1 MSSTEIFPSYATVSG
16 WNAVLAPRAIA
27 APPSSRKK
35 FDFIIIGA
43 GYTGLAAARQLALL
57 KPELEILVLEG
68 SVVGEGSSGRNSG
81 FLINV
86 PHNTKMSGHDADADF
101 AKKQIAILNK
111 GKAWL
116 KSLIDEH
123 GIDCA
128 WSDIGKYH
136 GAATVKGERGLR
148 QLADDL
154 RQWGLPCK
162 LLNKEEL
169 EYHIGS
175 PYYRFGLYSDT
186 NVLVQPA
193 ALIRGL
199 ADSLP
204 ANVTLAER
212 CPASSIEYKKGEYT
226 VRTLTHNYKSNA
238 IILANNGFAKH
249 FGYLKDRLITIYT
262 YAGMTGQLDDEQLNT
277 LGADKEWGLI
287 PANRLGTTLRLSQD
301 SRFLVR
307 TEYSYERP
315 ENLFKVK
322 EILLKSIRHRYPQ
335 FEGYEFEH
343 VWGGVTALTRNGA
356 VYFGQLGPNIF
367 ASVGCNGAGVLKGSI
382 YGKLLAESILGIDS
396 EELHTVVSLDKP
408 SWLPPEPLRKVV
420 VGAAINRFRR
430 IAGLER

>member
-1 MSSTEIFPSYATVSG
+1 MSSREIFPSYATVCG
-16 WNAVLAPRAIA
+16 WNALLPPRSISS
-27 APPSSRKK
+27 PPSSRKK
-35 FDFIIIGA
+35 YDFIIIGA

-86 PHNTKMSGHDADADF
+86 PHNTKMSGHDADIEF
-101 AKKQIAILNK
+101 AKKQIAILNS
-111 GKAWL
+111 GKDWL
-116 KSLIDEH
+116 KSLVDEH
-123 GIDCA
+123 QIDCA

-136 GAATVKGERGLR
+136 GAATLKGERGLR
-148 QLADDL
+148 QLASEL
-154 RQWGLPCK
+154 NHWGISSK
-162 LLNKEEL
+162 LLSKDEL
-169 EYHIGS
+169 EHRIGS
-175 PYYRFGLYSDT
+175 PYYRLGLHSNT

-204 ANVTLAER
+204 PNVTLAER
-212 CPASSIEYKKGEYT
+212 CPASSLEYKKGEYT

-238 IILANNGFAKH
+238 IILANNGFAKN

-262 YAGMTGQLDDEQLNT
+262 YAGMTGELEDEHLDA

-287 PANRLGTTLRLSQD
+287 PANRLGTTLRLTQD
-301 SRFLVR
+301 RRLLVR
-307 TEYSYERP
+307 TEYSYEKP

-322 EILLKSIRHRYPQ
+322 EILLKSVRHRYPE
-335 FEGYEFEH
+335 FNDYEFAY

-396 EELHTVVSLDKP
+396 EELRMVVSLDKP
-408 SWLPPEPLRKVV
+408 TWLPPEPLRKVV

-430 IAGLER
+430 LAGLER

>member
-1 MSSTEIFPSYATVSG
+1 MSSAEMFPSYATVSG
-16 WNAVLAPRAIA
+16 WNALLPPRQIA
-27 APPSSRKK
+27 SPPSSWKRY
-35 FDFIIIGA
+35 DFIIIGA
-43 GYTGLAAARQLALL
+43 GYTGLAAARQLAIL
-57 KPELEILVLEG
+57 KPELEILILEG

-86 PHNTKMSGHDADADF
+86 PHNTKMSGYDADIAF

-111 GKAWL
+111 GKEWL
-116 KSLIDEH
+116 KSIIDEH
-123 GIDCA
+123 EIDCA
-128 WSDIGKYH
+128 WSDVGKFH
-136 GAATVKGERGLR
+136 GAATHKGERGLR
-148 QLADDL
+148 QLAEELTRWDM
-154 RQWGLPCK
+154 PCK
-162 LLNKEEL
+162 LLSKDEL
-169 EYHIGS
+169 EHRIGS
-175 PYYRFGLYSDT
+175 PYYRFGLHSDT

-212 CPASSIEYKKGEYT
+212 CPANSIEYHKGEYT
-226 VRTLTHNYKSNA
+226 VRTLTHNYKTNA

-262 YAGMTGQLDDEQLNT
+262 YAGMTGVLGDDEFNS

-287 PANRLGTTLRLSQD
+287 PANRLGTTLRLTQD
-301 SRFLVR
+301 RRLLVR

-335 FEGYEFEH
+335 FDEYEFDY

-367 ASVGCNGAGVLKGSI
+367 ASVGCNGAGVLKGTI

-396 EELHTVVSLDKP
+396 EELRLVISLDKP

-420 VGAAINRFRR
+420 VGAAIRRFRR